1 MAHSRSQTVEAVV
14 GAFAD
19 LAGVVVPDEAPGE
32 RRLEDVVA
40 ERVLDDF
47 ALEVYGKDEPVPWAR
62 TPLKG

>member
-1 MAHSRSQTVEAVV
+1 M

-19 LAGVVVPDEAPGE
+19 LAGVVVPDKAPGE

-47 ALEVYGKDEPVPWAR
+47 ALEVDGEDEPLLGLG
-62 TPLKG
+62 TLKG

>member
-1 MAHSRSQTVEAVV
+1 M

-47 ALEVYGKDEPVPWAR
+47 ALEVDGEDEPLLGSYA
-62 TPLKG
+62 LKG

>member
-1 MAHSRSQTVEAVV
+1 M

-47 ALEVYGKDEPVPWAR
+47 ALEIEAGR
-62 TPLKG
+62 RPLLPL